1 MSYKCACVALL
12 LSACG
17 QGTPGPVQAGPRW
30 PPVRTAYVN
39 PIVPENQLAGDVSW
53 NQFTRSV
60 GGQVEA
66 YAERV
71 SAKAGESV
79 QIMARSSAA
88 AGASWTLY
96 RLGWY
101 GGAGARQIGAG
112 TAQLG
117 SQPACANEAA
127 TGLVRC
133 SWAPTFSLAVPEDAV
148 SGLYLV
154 RIVRDDKVG
163 AFVPLV
169 VRDGRQ
175 ADLLFQSSVLT
186 AQAYN
191 NWGGEGLYSDSDDH
205 VPGGFAVQVS
215 FDRPH
220 DSDGGSGQ
228 VLRYEALMA
237 RFLERYGYDVT
248 YTTNLD
254 VMREGPSALLRRGAF
269 LSVGHDEYWPGE
281 ERDAVEAAR
290 DAGMP
295 VLFFGANAAYW
306 KVRLSESAADGNARV
321 VTCYK
326 RRPQDDPLHG
336 TPQQTGRYRDDAI
349 GRPEEELVGTMY
361 ESWLLFGQPWVV
373 VNPDH
378 PFYTGTGLRSADTIP
393 QLVGY
398 EYDRTFLL
406 DAPGRVT
413 VVARSPV
420 VDAEGRTSF
429 SEATMYTAPSGA
441 LVFGAGTI
449 YFARGLDGPR
459 RDPRVERMAANV
471 LKLALG
477 LDIPAPLQ
485 SPNAPAAPVP
495 DAQWAGNVRTI
506 ASGMMAPAGVAQL
519 PDGSFVV
526 ADASAHRIWRVD
538 GTGSVQPFAGDGH
551 ESGSSTYDNRPGLQA
566 RFFQPTAVLPDAA
579 GNVYVAD
586 THNNAIR
593 KIANDSSHTVTTIAG
608 VLLGSGYADGI
619 GSAAR
624 FTDPMG
630 MDWLDSTH
638 IVIGD
643 SGNSAIRSLD
653 VTTGAVSTI
662 AVTHDWGDEAD
673 GPASSAAFFYPT
685 AVAVSPDRRIFF
697 LASSSGKL
705 KVIGTDAGRT
715 ITTLVAGGLGYA
727 DGPGSGARTQM
738 QMGLIW
744 SNGTLIASD
753 PGNKRLRSILPGT
766 TAGGTTV
773 KTWAGSG
780 LAGADD
786 GPASTASFQVPLGL
800 WKGKDGNVY
809 LVDGSAGALRTIQP

>member
-1 MSYKCACVALL
+1 MPAHLPGMSHKWVCVALL

-17 QGTPGPVQAGPRW
+17 QGTPGRGQAGPRW
-30 PPVRTAYVN
+30 PPARTGYVN
-39 PIVPENQLAGDVSW
+39 PIIAENQLAGDVSW

-60 GGQVEA
+60 GGQGEA

-96 RLGWY
+96 RVGWY

-117 SQPACANEAA
+117 PQPACANEAA

-269 LSVGHDEYWPGE
+269 LSVGHDEY
-281 ERDAVEAAR
+281 
-290 DAGMP
+290 
-295 VLFFGANAAYW
+295 
-306 KVRLSESAADGNARV
+306 
-321 VTCYK
+321 
-326 RRPQDDPLHG
+326 
-336 TPQQTGRYRDDAI
+336 
-349 GRPEEELVGTMY
+349 
-361 ESWLLFGQPWVV
+361 
-373 VNPDH
+373 
-378 PFYTGTGLRSADTIP
+378 
-393 QLVGY
+393 
-398 EYDRTFLL
+398 DRTFLL

-477 LDIPAPLQ
+477 LEIPGPLQ
-485 SPNAPAAPVP
+485 SPSAPAAPVP
-495 DAQWAGNVRTI
+495 DPQWAGNVRTI

-538 GTGSVQPFAGDGH
+538 GTGSVRPFAGDGH
-551 ESGSSTYDNRPGLQA
+551 EGGSSTYDNRPGLQA

-608 VLLGSGYADGI
+608 ALL
-619 GSAAR
+619 
-624 FTDPMG
+624 
-630 MDWLDSTH
+630 
-638 IVIGD
+638 
-643 SGNSAIRSLD
+643 
-653 VTTGAVSTI
+653 VS
-662 AVTHDWGDEAD
+662 
-673 GPASSAAFFYPT
+673 
-685 AVAVSPDRRIFF
+685 
-697 LASSSGKL
+697 
-705 KVIGTDAGRT
+705 
-715 ITTLVAGGLGYA
+715 GYA

-809 LVDGSAGALRTIQP
+809 LVDGSAGPLRAIQP

>member
-1 MSYKCACVALL
+1 
-12 LSACG
+12 
-17 QGTPGPVQAGPRW
+17 
-30 PPVRTAYVN
+30 
-39 PIVPENQLAGDVSW
+39 
-53 NQFTRSV
+53 
-60 GGQVEA
+60 
-66 YAERV
+66 
-71 SAKAGESV
+71 
-79 QIMARSSAA
+79 
-88 AGASWTLY
+88 
-96 RLGWY
+96 
-101 GGAGARQIGAG
+101 
-112 TAQLG
+112 
-117 SQPACANEAA
+117 
-127 TGLVRC
+127 C

-248 YTTNLD
+248 Y
-254 VMREGPSALLRRGAF
+254 
-269 LSVGHDEYWPGE
+269 
-281 ERDAVEAAR
+281 
-290 DAGMP
+290 
-295 VLFFGANAAYW
+295 
-306 KVRLSESAADGNARV
+306 
-321 VTCYK
+321 YK

-406 DAPGRVT
+406 DTPGKVA

-477 LDIPAPLQ
+477 LDIPAPL
-485 SPNAPAAPVP
+485 
-495 DAQWAGNVRTI
+495 
-506 ASGMMAPAGVAQL
+506 
-519 PDGSFVV
+519 
-526 ADASAHRIWRVD
+526 
-538 GTGSVQPFAGDGH
+538 
-551 ESGSSTYDNRPGLQA
+551 
-566 RFFQPTAVLPDAA
+566 
-579 GNVYVAD
+579 
-586 THNNAIR
+586 
-593 KIANDSSHTVTTIAG
+593 
-608 VLLGSGYADGI
+608 
-619 GSAAR
+619 
-624 FTDPMG
+624 
-630 MDWLDSTH
+630 
-638 IVIGD
+638 
-643 SGNSAIRSLD
+643 
-653 VTTGAVSTI
+653 
-662 AVTHDWGDEAD
+662 
-673 GPASSAAFFYPT
+673 
-685 AVAVSPDRRIFF
+685 
-697 LASSSGKL
+697 
-705 KVIGTDAGRT
+705 
-715 ITTLVAGGLGYA
+715 
-727 DGPGSGARTQM
+727 
-738 QMGLIW
+738 
-744 SNGTLIASD
+744 
-753 PGNKRLRSILPGT
+753 
-766 TAGGTTV
+766 
-773 KTWAGSG
+773 
-780 LAGADD
+780 
-786 GPASTASFQVPLGL
+786 
-800 WKGKDGNVY
+800 
-809 LVDGSAGALRTIQP
+809 

>member
-1 MSYKCACVALL
+1 
-12 LSACG
+12 
-17 QGTPGPVQAGPRW
+17 
-30 PPVRTAYVN
+30 VN
-39 PIVPENQLAGDVSW
+39 PIAAENQAAGDASW
-53 NQFTRSV
+53 NQFIRSV

-71 SAKAGESV
+71 SAKAGEDV
-79 QIMARSSAA
+79 RIMARSSPASP
-88 AGASWTLY
+88 ASWTLY

-117 SQPACANEAA
+117 SQPACANEVT

-133 SWAPTFSLAVPEDAV
+133 SWAPTFSVAIPQDAV

-154 RIVRDDKVG
+154 RILRGDNVG
-163 AFVPLV
+163 GFVPLV
-169 VRDGRQ
+169 IRDDRQ

-191 NWGGEGLYSDSDDH
+191 NWGGEGLYSDSDDN

-215 FDRPH
+215 FDRPY

-228 VLRYEALMA
+228 MLRYETLMA

-254 VMREGPSALLRRGAF
+254 VAREGPSALLRRGAF

-281 ERDAVEAAR
+281 ERDAVETAR

-306 KVRLSESAADGNARV
+306 KVRLSDSGADGNARV

-326 RRPQDDPLHG
+326 RRPQDDPQHG

-361 ESWLLFGQPWVV
+361 ESWLLFGQSWTVL
-373 VNPDH
+373 NPDH
-378 PFYTGTGLRSADTIP
+378 PIYTGTGLRSTDAIP

-406 DAPGRVT
+406 NTPGRAA

-429 SEATMYTAPSGA
+429 SEATVYTAPSGA
-441 LVFGAGTI
+441 VVFGAGTI
-449 YFARGLDGPR
+449 YFARGLDGAR
-459 RDPRVERMAANV
+459 RDPRVERMAANI

-477 LDIPAPLQ
+477 LDVPEPLQ
-485 SPNAPAAPVP
+485 TPGAPATPVP

-519 PDGSFVV
+519 PGGSFVV

-538 GTGSVQPFAGDGH
+538 GTGSVHPFAGDGH
-551 ESGSSTYDNRPGLQA
+551 ESGSSTFDNRPGLQA

-593 KIANDSSHTVTTIAG
+593 KIANDSSRTVRTVAG
-608 VLLGSGYADGI
+608 ALLVPGCADGT

-624 FTDPMG
+624 FSDPMG
-630 MDWLDSTH
+630 MAWLDSTH
-638 IVIGD
+638 IVIAD
-643 SGNSAIRSLD
+643 SGNSAIRSLN
-653 VTTGAVSTI
+653 VTTGSVSTV

-673 GPASSAAFFYPT
+673 GPASRAAFFYPT
-685 AVAVSPDRRIFF
+685 AVAVAPDKRIFF
-697 LASSSGKL
+697 LASSFGKL
-705 KVIGTDAGRT
+705 KVIGTDASRT

-727 DGPGSGARTQM
+727 DGPGTGARTQM

-744 SNGTLIASD
+744 SNGALIASD
-753 PGNKRLRSILPGT
+753 PGNKRLRSILPGS
-766 TAGGTTV
+766 TAGSTTV

-786 GPASTASFQVPLGL
+786 GPASSASFHVPLGL
-800 WKGKDGNVY
+800 WQGRDGNVY
-809 LVDGSAGALRTIQP
+809 LVDGFAGTLRAIEP

>member
-1 MSYKCACVALL
+1 
-12 LSACG
+12 
-17 QGTPGPVQAGPRW
+17 
-30 PPVRTAYVN
+30 VRTAYVN
-39 PIVPENQLAGDVSW
+39 PIVAENQLAGDVSW
-53 NQFTRSV
+53 NQFTRSA

-117 SQPACANEAA
+117 SQAACANEAA

-191 NWGGEGLYSDSDDH
+191 NWGGEGLYSDSNDQ
-205 VPGGFAVQVS
+205 VPGGFAVEVS

-254 VMREGPSALLRRGAF
+254 VVREGPSALLRRGAF

-306 KVRLSESAADGNARV
+306 KVRLSESGADGNARV

-326 RRPQDDPLHG
+326 RRPQNDPLHG

-406 DAPGRVT
+406 DTPGKVA

-485 SPNAPAAPVP
+485 SPNAPAAPVR

-538 GTGSVQPFAGDGH
+538 GAGSVQPFAGDGH

-608 VLLGSGYADGI
+608 ALLVSGYADGT

-685 AVAVSPDRRIFF
+685 AVAVSPDRQVFF

-744 SNGTLIASD
+744 SNGALIASD

-786 GPASTASFQVPLGL
+786 GPASTASLQVPLGL

-809 LVDGSAGALRTIQP
+809 LVDGSAGALRAIQP